1 MWTRRSISVL
11 PLSLTGALRGSWRSY
26 QITQHS
32 SNVLHI
38 STLTRHAST
47 LPTPTPCPH
56 LHGHTNLF
64 SRCRRL
70 QVRRC
75 WIQKMDL
82 PLSELITTNMAIMNY
97 FTLLKRGKVVEEQE
111 KKWRSICNKRGVGKD
126 HIPICPRH
134 MFSVAQIFSL
144 FGAFGKSRLLT
155 REPNVQMYTFMH
167 WFSCI
172 ALTLRAAHVLV
183 GGSPWG
189 VIITKGSTN
198 DFIKDATP
206 SCVLHSTPSEVPRQD

>member
-11 PLSLTGALRGSWRSY
+11 PLSLTGALRGCGRSY

-32 SNVLHI
+32 SNLLHI
-38 STLTRHAST
+38 FTLTRHAST

-56 LHGHTNLF
+56 LHGHTYPF

-97 FTLLKRGKVVEEQE
+97 FTLLKQGKVAEEQE
-111 KKWRSICNKRGVGKD
+111 KKWRSICNKRGEGKD

-144 FGAFGKSRLLT
+144 FGAFRKSPTPHGGAKRA
-155 REPNVQMYTFMH
+155 NVHIY
-167 WFSCI
+167 
-172 ALTLRAAHVLV
+172 ALVLV
-183 GGSPWG
+183 YCIDTQSGTRSVGRLSLRCHHH
-189 VIITKGSTN
+189 KR
-198 DFIKDATP
+198 F
-206 SCVLHSTPSEVPRQD
+206 H